1 MADYF
6 YSVLRELDTLK
17 RRGSLFRRT
26 TEASLVLEWIEEC
39 MVKTKGWIHVQS
51 SFEED
56 RALAPTPPAL
66 PQSSYSEGK
75 VGSSY
80 GTGSLTEIVSPTA
93 EDYTLDYAL
102 LYRKIKNDGRIVL
115 LSDDVTLKIKA
126 MAEVLTAP
134 SIAPIPRV
142 A

>member
-1 MADYF
+1 MDDSF
-6 YSVLRELDTLK
+6 YSVLRELDTLE

-56 RALAPTPPAL
+56 RALAPTPPAF
-66 PQSSYSEGK
+66 PQSSCGTAASSMPF
-75 VGSSY
+75 SSY
-80 GTGSLTEIVSPTA
+80 GSLTEIVSPTA
-93 EDYTLDYAL
+93 EDHILDYAL
-102 LYRKIKNDGRIVL
+102 LYRKMKNDGRLVL

-126 MAEVLTAP
+126 MAEVL
-134 SIAPIPRV
+134 SAPIPLLGV